1 MTDTIARD
9 AGGAPLTKGLD
20 HRDAGADDFP
30 PRTIETV
37 GDLGTLLADYA
48 GQCDRELNDISLAAF
63 WPALSAI
70 VLATMDND
78 AARRNAM
85 RTEFFTALAARIRA
99 VRQLH
104 VHCDAYEAAER
115 KRQAAATRRAA
126 NQTRENAKFR
136 ARISELEA
144 ELERRSVTWP
154 RAVGE

>member
-30 PRTIETV
+30 PRKIETV

-48 GQCDRELNDISLAAF
+48 AQCDRELSDISLAAF

-70 VLATMDND
+70 VLASMDND

-104 VHCDAYEAAER
+104 IDCDAWSAREEKNQIAAN
-115 KRQAAATRRAA
+115 RRAVTW
-126 NQTRENAKFR
+126 QKENKRLKSRVAD
-136 ARISELEA
+136 LEA
-144 ELERRSVTWP
+144 ELERRSTWP